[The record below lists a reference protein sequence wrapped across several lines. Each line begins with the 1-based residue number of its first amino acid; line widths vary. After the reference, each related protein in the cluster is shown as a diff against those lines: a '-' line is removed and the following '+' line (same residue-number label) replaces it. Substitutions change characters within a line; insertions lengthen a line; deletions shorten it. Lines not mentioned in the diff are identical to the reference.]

1 MAGLFETMGAGLAS
15 LQTKAVDISDLT
27 WAVLLGDGASK
38 AGVKVNI
45 DTALKVT
52 TVMACTRV
60 LAEGIAQLPLTVGR
74 YDPVLNSVAPARDV
88 RAYDL
93 LNQAPN
99 DWMTSF
105 ELRETMMVHAV
116 LCGNAI
122 AVKNVLRG
130 EVRELLPVPWNC
142 VQIQRAPMYGLV
154 YHVND
159 PYGLVGTFLPKDV
172 VHLRGPS
179 WDAVLGLDAI
189 RLAREAIGLAIA
201 TEETHERLFANGARP
216 GGILSIDG
224 SLSSEARERIKE
236 QSTRFTREDAFRMMV
251 LDKGAD
257 FKSMAMTG
265 VDSQHLETRRYQV
278 EEICRALRVFP
289 HMVGYSDKT
298 ATFASAESFFQ
309 GHIDY
314 SLMPWIERVQQ
325 VLKRDVL
332 GPGDLVAQLDI
343 RALIRGD
350 TAARAA
356 FYASGI
362 VNGWLT
368 RNDARR
374 FEGLP
379 PLPGLDVP
387 LVPLN
392 LGLPKDAMPGDPD
405 GQAELLKGA
414 KAAAMA
420 EIKTWLKEHGA
431 LPTTD
436 RARDD
441 LIERVQSKI
450 GRVLSAGNEGR
461 ITAARDHLN
470 DVLGSLS

>member
-1 MAGLFETMGAGLAS
+1 MAGLFETMVSGLAGLQA
-15 LQTKAVDISDLT
+15 KAVDISDLT
-27 WAVLLGDGASK
+27 WSVLLGDGASK

-60 LAEGIAQLPLTVGR
+60 LAEGVAQLPLTVGR
-74 YDPVLNSVAPARDV
+74 YDPTLDSVTSARDV

-122 AVKNVLRG
+122 AVKNTLRG

-154 YHVND
+154 YQVND

-224 SLSSEARERIKE
+224 SLGKEARDRIEE
-236 QSTRFTREDAFRMMV
+236 QSKRFTREDAFRMMV
-251 LDKGAD
+251 LDKGAT
-257 FKSMAMTG
+257 FNAMAMSG
-265 VDSQHLETRRYQV
+265 VDAQHLETRKYQV

-309 GHIDY
+309 GHVDY
-314 SLMPWIERVQQ
+314 SLMPWLERFQQ

-332 GPGDLVAQLDI
+332 GPGELVARFDV
-343 RALIRGD
+343 RGLIRGD
-350 TAARAA
+350 TKARAE

-362 VNGWLT
+362 INGWLT

-387 LVPLN
+387 LVPVN
-392 LGLPKDAMPGDPD
+392 LGLPKDALPNDPD
-405 GQAELLKGA
+405 GQAELLKAA
-414 KAAAMA
+414 KSAAMV
-420 EIKTWLKEHGA
+420 EIKAWLTEHGA

-436 RARDD
+436 RSRDD
-441 LIERVQSKI
+441 LIERVHSKI
-450 GRVLSAGNEGR
+450 GRVLSTANEGR
-461 ITAARDHLN
+461 ITAARNHLN
-470 DVLGSLS
+470 DVLGSLA